1 MKQKKLV
8 ISVLNE
14 NGDVV
19 FSKDPASV
27 EHVHAA
33 IALYA
38 ETCSKIVLDF
48 PAVEIPSD
56 IANNN

>member
-38 ETCSKIVLDF
+38 EICSKIVLDF
-48 PAVEIPSD
+48 PSIEIP
-56 IANNN
+56 APTPNNN